1 MNSFKINPMIAT
13 DSYKLSHKDMY
24 PEGTAMVYSNMTP
37 RSGKILQKIVP
48 VSIYDDKM
56 VHYGIQGLLMHYVGL
71 WNENFFGVS
80 QTDAVSWYA
89 RTVPPFMGATEVTV
103 DHVVALHKL
112 GYLPLLV
119 RSLPEGSIV
128 PFKVPVFTVENTLH
142 NFYWLTNY
150 TETYFSNEYWK
161 GTTVATIA
169 RYYRILLEKYA
180 IETGCPLDFVDFQGH
195 DFSCRGMSGMHDSA
209 TAGSGH
215 LVYFKGSDT
224 LLAVDYS
231 RYAYDADKEPLIACS
246 VPATEHSVMTSSG
259 KEGEFELFKRII
271 TKVVPNGI
279 VSVVSDSFDFWQVM
293 TDFTVRLKD
302 DILARG
308 KDPITGL
315 SKVVFR
321 PDSDDPVKI
330 VCGTGCLTFDT
341 LTEAIEEI
349 NEMHYA
355 QANEDCE
362 GAHNVGCE
370 FYETVAKVGD
380 EYYKFKTC
388 FEYNRHDKTYYYI
401 DNYGGAGETK
411 FEEVQPTPEM
421 KGAIECLWDVFGGT
435 INEKGYKV
443 LSDRVGLIY
452 GDSITLERAEAILE
466 GLKSKGFCTSCI
478 VFGIGSFTYQYMT
491 RDTLGLAIKATYR
504 YDKDGNEYE
513 LFKDPKTDSGT
524 KKSAKGLLQ
533 VIKNDKG
540 DFELKDQVTYV
551 DTYKSEL
558 QPIFIDG
565 KFVNKTNL
573 TEIRDRA
580 KVRM

>member
-1 MNSFKINPMIAT
+1 MKSFKINPMIAT
-13 DSYKLSHKDMY
+13 DSYKLGHKDMY
-24 PEGTAMVYSNMTP
+24 PEGTTMVYSNMTP
-37 RSGKILQKIVP
+37 RSGKLLRKVVP
-48 VSIYDDKM
+48 ASIYDDKM
-56 VHYGIQGLLMHYVGL
+56 VHYGLQGLLMHYAGL
-71 WNENFFGVS
+71 WQENFFS
-80 QTDAVSWYA
+80 LNQEHALQWYKQ
-89 RTVPPFMGATEVTV
+89 TVPPFVGATEVTT
-103 DHVVALHKL
+103 DHVIALHKL

-128 PFKVPVFTVENTLH
+128 PFKVPVFTVENTVDD
-142 NFYWLTNY
+142 FYWLTNY

-180 IETGCPLDFVDFQGH
+180 VETGCPLDFVDFQGH

-224 LLAVDYS
+224 LLAVDYAK
-231 RYAYDADKEPLIACS
+231 YAYDANKEPLIACS
-246 VPATEHSVMTSSG
+246 VPATEHSVMTSTG

-271 TKVVPNGI
+271 TKVVPNSN
-279 VSVVSDSFDFWQVM
+279 VSVVSDSFDFWEVM
-293 TDFTVRLKD
+293 TGFAPRLKD
-302 DILARG
+302 DIIARG

-321 PDSDDPVKI
+321 PDSGDPVKI
-330 VCGTGCLTFDT
+330 VCGDSTAPSGSP
-341 LTEAIEEI
+341 
-349 NEMHYA
+349 
-355 QANEDCE
+355 
-362 GAHNVGCE
+362 E
-370 FYETVAKVGD
+370 F
-380 EYYKFKTC
+380 
-388 FEYNRHDKTYYYI
+388 
-401 DNYGGAGETK
+401 
-411 FEEVQPTPEM
+411 

-435 INEKGYKV
+435 INDKGYKV

-466 GLKSKGFCTSCI
+466 GLKNKGFCTSCI

-504 YDKDGNEYE
+504 RDSQGNGYE

-524 KKSAKGLLQ
+524 KKSAKGLLK

-540 DFELKDQVTYV
+540 DFELQDQVSYV
-551 DTYKSEL
+551 DTYKGEL
-558 QPIFIDG
+558 QPVFVDG
-565 KFVNKTNL
+565 KFVNKTDL
-573 TEIRDRA
+573 TTIRATA
-580 KVRM
+580 KIS